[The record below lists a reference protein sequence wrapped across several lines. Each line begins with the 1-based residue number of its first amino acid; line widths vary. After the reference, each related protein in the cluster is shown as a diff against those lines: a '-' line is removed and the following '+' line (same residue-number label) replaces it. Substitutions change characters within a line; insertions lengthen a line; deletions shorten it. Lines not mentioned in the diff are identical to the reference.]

1 MVKAIFPGT
10 FDPITNGHFD
20 IILRGSKIFDE
31 ITIGVYRD
39 SNKNLMFDTDE
50 RTKLIEDVIKD
61 LSNVKILQYTGLTVN
76 FAKKVGASVIIRGL
90 RIGNDFEYEREMAL
104 MNRQINPDI
113 ELVCLI
119 SSINN
124 QFISSSRIK
133 EICMLQGDVSSL
145 VSKNVLEA
153 INKKLKDIKNN

>member
-20 IILRGSKIFDE
+20 IILRASKIFDE

-50 RTKLIEDVIKD
+50 RTKLIENVIKD

-113 ELVCLI
+113 ELVC
-119 SSINN
+119 
-124 QFISSSRIK
+124 
-133 EICMLQGDVSSL
+133 
-145 VSKNVLEA
+145 
-153 INKKLKDIKNN
+153 

>member
-10 FDPITNGHFD
+10 FDPITNGHID

-31 ITIGVYRD
+31 ITIGVYKD

-50 RTKLIEDVIKD
+50 RTKLIEDVIKN
-61 LSNVKILQYTGLTVN
+61 LSNVTILQYTGLTVN

-124 QFISSSRIK
+124 QFISSSRVK
-133 EICMLQGDVSSL
+133 EISMLEGDVSTL
-145 VSKNVLEA
+145 VPNNVLEA
-153 INKKLKDIKNN
+153 INKKLKEIKNN

>member
-39 SNKNLMFDTDE
+39 SKKNLMFDTDE

-76 FAKKVGASVIIRGL
+76 FAKKVGASVISRGL

-133 EICMLQGDVSSL
+133 EICMLQGDVSTL
-145 VSKNVLEA
+145 VSKSVLEA